1 MSHSGRH
8 PQTIL
13 KIPLPY
19 VCSISVSLLCIQKN
33 LPSTA
38 TLVACSLEI
47 ASSNSQDLQGDQK
60 KTNRNCSTSSFWKS
74 RRKFWRCGDSIKKGD
89 KPVVQAR
96 AFCSM
101 SSLGIKNVQHDV
113 VRRKSRWQATSSQAG
128 YALTSTLHTP
138 TLHIPYSTLFTQ
150 HSTLHASHSTLYT
163 PHSHTTLY
171 TLHTLQSTLNT
182 PISHFTLHS
191 ALSLHMLHFTL
202 YTPHSHTTLYTLHFT
217 LCTLH
222 FWRRCRFRKV
232 RPPPLVLPGNKMPPA
247 SNPNKVAASTGLGPC
262 LCITKPHKDDV
273 TSVLG
278 ELFCKND
285 GIVVTVE
292 PWWDTHGIWMECW
305 LIPCVYQTWLAGKKT

>member
-1 MSHSGRH
+1 M
-8 PQTIL
+8 
-13 KIPLPY
+13 
-19 VCSISVSLLCIQKN
+19 
-33 LPSTA
+33 
-38 TLVACSLEI
+38 
-47 ASSNSQDLQGDQK
+47 
-60 KTNRNCSTSSFWKS
+60 
-74 RRKFWRCGDSIKKGD
+74 
-89 KPVVQAR
+89 VQAR

-113 VRRKSRWQATSSQAG
+113 VRRKSRWQAESSQAS

-138 TLHIPYSTLFTQ
+138 TLHIPYSTRFTK

-202 YTPHSHTTLYTLHFT
+202 YTPHSHTTLYTSHSALYTFEGGADSERSGT
-217 LCTLH
+217 P
-222 FWRRCRFRKV
+222 F
-232 RPPPLVLPGNKMPPA
+232 VLPGNKMPPA

-278 ELFCKND
+278 ALFCKND

-292 PWWDTHGIWMECW
+292 P
-305 LIPCVYQTWLAGKKT
+305 